1 MAVYWITGF
10 SGAGKSTIGYEYY
23 LHLIS
28 SGANVVFLDG
38 DELRLVM
45 GGEHGF
51 APHERKKLA
60 YRYARLSKM
69 LSDQSVH
76 VVIATISMFN
86 EVREWNRQNI
96 IDYVEIYI
104 KVPLEVLIKRDQK
117 NIYSNNETNVVGL
130 NVQAEEP
137 ITPDIVLLNDGVKS
151 PKEIT
156 DQLIILVKKIKLSK

>member
-51 APHERKKLA
+51 APHERPLLSCVMTYSRLPECLPLSHALK
-60 YRYARLSKM
+60 YALCF
-69 LSDQSVH
+69 
-76 VVIATISMFN
+76 I
-86 EVREWNRQNI
+86 
-96 IDYVEIYI
+96 
-104 KVPLEVLIKRDQK
+104 
-117 NIYSNNETNVVGL
+117 
-130 NVQAEEP
+130 
-137 ITPDIVLLNDGVKS
+137 
-151 PKEIT
+151 
-156 DQLIILVKKIKLSK
+156 